1 MQKAITRS
9 LLTSLVLLSTSVL
22 ADWKLENSAS
32 NLSFV
37 SIKKSSIAEVHHFK
51 QLNGKIT
58 ENGFAKVMIDL
69 TSVETN
75 IPIRNERMKAK
86 LFETNQ
92 FTSASIESKFEPKLV
107 KQLSVGDSVI
117 ENLTFKLS
125 LHGNTDTFTASVR
138 ISKTKEGLLV
148 SNMQPIIINASQYNL
163 VKGIE
168 ALRNLASLPSI
179 ATAVPVSFNLM
190 FKTK

>member
-1 MQKAITRS
+1 VHKAITRS
-9 LLTSLVLLSTSVL
+9 LLTSLVLLSTNVL

-32 NLSFV
+32 NLNFV

-69 TSVETN
+69 ASVETN

-92 FTSASIESKFEPKLV
+92 FTSASIESKFKPQLV

-117 ENLTFKLS
+117 ENLEFKLS

-148 SNMQPIIINASQYNL
+148 SNMQPIIINASQYDL

-179 ATAVPVSFNLM
+179 ATAVPVNFNLM